1 MVDFQYMERYDIQ
14 DLRRIMALL
23 RAPGG
28 CPWDREQTHESIRRN
43 MLEEAYEVVEAI
55 DEKDPEHLKEE
66 LGDVLLQVVFHAQ
79 MAREEGLFTFDDVV
93 DGVAQKMVFRHPHVF
108 GQAHADDSA
117 QALDTWDAQK
127 REEKDQRTA
136 SDTLKAVARSLP
148 ALIRAEKIQSKAAK
162 AGFDWPDPAP
172 ALDKLAEEADE
183 LRRAAQGDGDPE
195 EELGDLLFA
204 AVKAGRFLGLDSEQ
218 ALTRACDKFIRR
230 FQSVEERAGGR
241 PLGELPL
248 EELEALWA
256 QAKAEEAPAQKPW
269 WGQAPQ
275 ISAPTKDR
283 PPFGAV
289 NFLRRNTTMN
299 KTELIAAVAEKADL
313 SKKDAEAAITAAVD
327 AITEALTQGEKVHL
341 VGFGSFEVKTRAA
354 RVGRNPR
361 TGEEIPISEA
371 KLPVFK
377 AGKALKDAVAQ

>member
-1 MVDFQYMERYDIQ
+1 MVDFQCASHYTVD
-14 DLRRIMALL
+14 DLRRIMEAL
-23 RAPGG
+23 RAPDG
-28 CPWDREQTHESIRRN
+28 CPWDRAQTHRSIRAN
-43 MLEEAYEVVEAI
+43 MLEEAYEAADAI
-55 DEKDPEHLKEE
+55 DRGDMDNLKEE

-108 GQAHADDSA
+108 GQAHADDCA

-256 QAKAEEAPAQKPW
+256 QAKAEEAPAQKP
-269 WGQAPQ
+269 
-275 ISAPTKDR
+275 
-283 PPFGAV
+283 
-289 NFLRRNTTMN
+289 
-299 KTELIAAVAEKADL
+299 
-313 SKKDAEAAITAAVD
+313 
-327 AITEALTQGEKVHL
+327 
-341 VGFGSFEVKTRAA
+341 
-354 RVGRNPR
+354 
-361 TGEEIPISEA
+361 
-371 KLPVFK
+371 
-377 AGKALKDAVAQ
+377 